1 MNPSSSNFLPSIIT
15 YKGSLLMDLFITFKS
30 RMVFSNEGPRL
41 DIIAMESML
50 DWSPYKEFKLVT
62 ELVSLLAGICSLLRF
77 SPSTWVP
84 QPLLFSFSPS
94 KISSQVFIWGP
105 RNGSSFVSMYQHR
118 CAGHKP
124 ENLPEMCAA
133 AAKPNHQTMAQIF

>member
-1 MNPSSSNFLPSIIT
+1 VNPSSSNFLPSIIT

-84 QPLLFSFSPS
+84 QPLFFSFSS
-94 KISSQVFIWGP
+94 TS
-105 RNGSSFVSMYQHR
+105 
-118 CAGHKP
+118 
-124 ENLPEMCAA
+124 
-133 AAKPNHQTMAQIF
+133 QIFTSFQLGGRRMVRQICLHVTAQKG